1 MRQTDSVIFSFDGD
15 AAGRGAARR
24 ALEASLPLVSDT
36 KGVGFLFLPP
46 EHDPDSYVREFGPE
60 AFDALVKK
68 AMPLSEFL
76 LEEIVGDNNLNTLE
90 GRARAQHT
98 AKSLCASLTPSALR
112 LQILRRLAQI
122 TQTPDGELETFL
134 GFSKPVVQTR
144 RIQARAPASSR

>member
-1 MRQTDSVIFSFDGD
+1 MGMRQDGVQR
-15 AAGRGAARR
+15 AGRLKPVCRWCRIRR
-24 ALEASLPLVSDT
+24 GGRFFP
-36 KGVGFLFLPP
+36 FLPP
-46 EHDPDSYVREFGPE
+46 EHDPDSYVRESGPE

-122 TQTPDGELETFL
+122 TQTPDGELEKRFWDFPNRL
-134 GFSKPVVQTR
+134 FRQDAFR
-144 RIQARAPASSR
+144 RVRRVLR